1 MKKHADL
8 LQTLKQV
15 ATPDRAKSSVWYFKA
30 RKGEYGEGDQFL
42 GVTVPHQRAIARRF
56 AAAFT
61 PAELSPILQS
71 KFHEVRATGLF
82 ILIRNFDKA
91 DNEKSQKIWVQ
102 CYLDHLQ
109 YVNNWDLVDISAPAI
124 LGKWLLHRDRKIL
137 YQMARS
143 GNLWKN
149 RIAILSTLAFI
160 RENDFKDLLQLTH
173 IFLQHPHDLM
183 HKATGWMLR
192 EAWKRNPTLI
202 EQFIMDNAEQ
212 MPRTMLRYA
221 IERMAPADRKKYLLK
236 K

>member
-8 LQTLKQV
+8 LQSLKQV
-15 ATPDRAKSSVWYFKA
+15 ASPDRAKASVWYFKA

-61 PAELSPILQS
+61 PAELSSILQS

-137 YQMARS
+137 YQMARA

>member
-8 LQTLKQV
+8 LQSLKQV

-61 PAELSPILQS
+61 PAELSHILQS

-124 LGKWLLHRDRKIL
+124 LGKWLLQRDRKIL